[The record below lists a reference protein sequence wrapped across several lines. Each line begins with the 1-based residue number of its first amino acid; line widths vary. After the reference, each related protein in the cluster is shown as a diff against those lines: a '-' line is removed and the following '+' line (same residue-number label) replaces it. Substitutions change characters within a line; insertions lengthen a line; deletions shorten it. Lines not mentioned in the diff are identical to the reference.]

1 MNFLNDQKILY
12 KKQHGF
18 QNNVFMA
25 DTIISLIGS
34 IEKAINN
41 NLIVCRIFV
50 DLQKAFNTIDH
61 NILLG

>member
-25 DTIISLIGS
+25 DTIISLIGG
-34 IEKAINN
+34 IKKAINN
-41 NLIVCRIFV
+41 NLRIFV

-61 NILLG
+61 NILFG

>member
-1 MNFLNDQKILY
+1 MTFLNDQKILY

-34 IEKAINN
+34 IKKAINN
-41 NLIVCRIFV
+41 NLRIFV

-61 NILLG
+61 NILFG